1 MAMLY
6 VGARTGLA
14 LRGRICSTTPLPR
27 VCRMQPGYKRQHSN
41 ECDVRVSA
49 ISPEAAL
56 AVSQQAVI
64 YVAVLG
70 GEAAYN
76 GFSISAGTPGRPSI
90 GWTLVGTAGL
100 TTTAALLQAVPL
112 QTIGS
117 AAGLAISGAVLF
129 YFIKRIQSTPYND
142 REWPGARAWPA
153 TMSLLTFFILAA
165 YAQALASSITS

>member
-1 MAMLY
+1 
-6 VGARTGLA
+6 
-14 LRGRICSTTPLPR
+14 
-27 VCRMQPGYKRQHSN
+27 
-41 ECDVRVSA
+41 VSA

-100 TTTAALLQAVPL
+100 TTASSVVMRVGGKGTSVPL

-165 YAQALASSITS
+165 YAQALASSI

>member
-1 MAMLY
+1 
-6 VGARTGLA
+6 
-14 LRGRICSTTPLPR
+14 
-27 VCRMQPGYKRQHSN
+27 N

-100 TTTAALLQAVPL
+100 TTASSVVMRVAVPL